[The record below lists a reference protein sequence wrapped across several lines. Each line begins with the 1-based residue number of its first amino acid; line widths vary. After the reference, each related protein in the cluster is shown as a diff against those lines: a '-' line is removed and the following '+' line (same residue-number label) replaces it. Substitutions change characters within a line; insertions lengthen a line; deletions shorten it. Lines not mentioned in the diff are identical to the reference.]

1 MRLARMRLARMRLP
15 RMRRALLLDNRDFTL
30 LWVGETLSEVGSRV
44 STVAYPLLVLALT
57 GSPTKAGVV
66 GLASWLPRAA

>member
-1 MRLARMRLARMRLP
+1 MRLA

-57 GSPTKAGVV
+57 GSPTKAGFV